1 MEKDAEINK
10 AEQAA
15 EQASASEK
23 LDNAE
28 FDEGAASKEEE
39 AMKKAMAGEEEKK
52 TEAATGSKK
61 EEDKASSSS
70 SDSSSSEKSDAEED
84 SGLSAK
90 DVKRIKSLFNEQET
104 EIKSLE
110 KTIKAN
116 EKKMEEM
123 KQL

>member
-1 MEKDAEINK
+1 MSPKQRDEKSNFIKETVDEQRKQMIKMEKDAEINK

-61 EEDKASSSS
+61 EEDKAASSS
-70 SDSSSSEKSDAEED
+70 SDSSSSSEKSDAEED

-90 DVKRIKSLFNEQET
+90 DVKRIK
-104 EIKSLE
+104 
-110 KTIKAN
+110 
-116 EKKMEEM
+116 
-123 KQL
+123 